1 MNKFSRTAVIGLGL
15 ALWLP
20 TTTAVFA
27 APKAIRSGEAAKAVS
42 ARAQT
47 IEPEAVAALR
57 RMSSYLATLTTFEIR
72 SQTSLDVVTVSDQ
85 RVQLDGVVTY
95 KVRRPDAFV
104 IDVDSDM
111 KSRRFIYDGK
121 KFTVVAPKLDY
132 YSQVSAPATIRQTLD
147 QVSERY
153 GISLPLEDLFR
164 WNDPASARSDKLQA
178 GFKVGTATI
187 DGVETDQ
194 YAFREADV
202 DWQVWIRQGD
212 QPVPLKI
219 VIVDRTDPANPA
231 YTARLN
237 WNVNPTLTPAD
248 FTFQPDKDAKQIRLL
263 APK

>member
-1 MNKFSRTAVIGLGL
+1 MNLFRQTAAIGLGL

-20 TTTAVFA
+20 PNAGAIAATPKPATTTTT
-27 APKAIRSGEAAKAVS
+27 KSAKD
-42 ARAQT
+42 
-47 IEPEAVAALR
+47 IEPGALQALQ
-57 RMSSYLATLTTFEIR
+57 RMGAYLGTLTAFEVR

-95 KVRRPDAFV
+95 KVRRPDGFV
-104 IDVDSDM
+104 IDVDSDL
-111 KSRRFIYDGK
+111 KKRRFIYDGK

-132 YSQVSAPATIRQTLD
+132 YAQVSAPPTIRETLQAISD
-147 QVSERY
+147 RF
-153 GISLPLEDLFR
+153 GISLPLQDLFR
-164 WNDPASARSDKLQA
+164 WNDPASARSDRLDSA
-178 GFKVGTATI
+178 FKVGTATI

-202 DWQVWIRQGD
+202 DWQVWIRQGSE
-212 QPVPLKI
+212 PLPLKV

-237 WNVNPTLTPAD
+237 WNVSPTLTPAD
-248 FTFQPDKDAKQIRLL
+248 FTFQPDKGAKQIKLL